1 MNQLTS
7 PVLAHLNVLGDPLR
21 ARLLLV
27 LEGQTLAVGEL
38 CDILQLPQS
47 TISRHLKTLME
58 GGWAQVRREGTS
70 RLYSLVVED
79 LDADSTDLW
88 RVVKA
93 QLITMPA
100 VAQDR
105 VRLTRVLAERR
116 AESAAFFSRA
126 AGEWDA
132 LRDELYGSTF
142 HLEGALAALDPTW
155 VVADLGCGTGRTSA
169 ALAPFV
175 RQVVAVDASAEM
187 LTAARERLAST
198 SNVDVRH
205 GTLEAVP
212 VGDGTVDL
220 ALLVLVLHHL
230 GDPSAVLRE
239 ARRVLAPGG
248 RVVVIDMQPHG
259 REEYRGQM
267 GHVWLG
273 FAELEI
279 GRLLAGAGFEGARV
293 VPLSP
298 APGVRG
304 PALFAARAIVG
315 PASARA
321 AADTPSSLSGRSG
334 ASDAPTGRRDA
345 ALTRSKTMPERHR

>member
-7 PVLAHLNVLGDPLR
+7 PVLAHLNVLGDALR

-27 LEGQTLAVGEL
+27 LEGQSVAVGEL

-47 TISRHLKTLME
+47 TISRHLKTLTD
-58 GGWAQVRREGTS
+58 GGWSQVRREGTS
-70 RLYSLVVED
+70 RLYSFVPED
-79 LDADSTDLW
+79 LDAASNDLW
-88 RVVKA
+88 RVVKG
-93 QLITMPA
+93 QLVTTAA

-116 AESAAFFSRA
+116 AQSAAFFSRT
-126 AGEWDA
+126 AGEWDDV
-132 LRDELYGSTF
+132 RDDLYGGTF
-142 HLEGALAALDPTW
+142 HLNGLLAACDPSWT
-155 VVADLGCGTGRTSA
+155 VADLGCGTGRTAA

-175 RQVVAVDASAEM
+175 RHVVAVDASAEM
-187 LTAARERLAST
+187 LGGARERLEGT
-198 SNVDVRH
+198 PNVDLRE

-212 VGDGTVDL
+212 VADGTVDL
-220 ALLVLVLHHL
+220 ALLVLVLHHVA
-230 GDPSAVLRE
+230 DPAAVLRE

-248 RVVVIDMQPHG
+248 RALVIDMQPHD

-273 FAELEI
+273 FAEPQV
-279 GRLLAGAGFEGARV
+279 GRLLAGAGFEGTRV

-304 PALFAARAIVG
+304 PALFVARGTAG
-315 PASARA
+315 
-321 AADTPSSLSGRSG
+321 PSSSSSVSSGR
-334 ASDAPTGRRDA
+334 
-345 ALTRSKTMPERHR
+345 

>member
-1 MNQLTS
+1 MNSLAT
-7 PVLAHLNVLGDPLR
+7 PVLAHLNVLGDLVR

-27 LEGQTLAVGEL
+27 LDGQTLSVGEL

-47 TISRHLKTLME
+47 TVSRHLKTLVD

-70 RLYSLVVED
+70 RLYSLAVDE
-79 LDADSTDLW
+79 LDDSSADLW
-88 RVVKA
+88 RVVKTP
-93 QLITMPA
+93 LLTMSA

-105 VRLTRVLAERR
+105 LRLARVLAERR

-132 LRDELYGSTF
+132 LRDELFGSSF
-142 HLEGALAALDPTW
+142 HLEGLLGVLDPSW

-175 RQVVAVDASAEM
+175 TQVIAVDASAEM
-187 LTAARERLAST
+187 LAAARERLDGAGQ
-198 SNVDVRH
+198 VDLRA
-205 GTLEAVP
+205 GALEALP
-212 VGDGTVDL
+212 IADGSVDL
-220 ALLVLVLHHL
+220 ALLVLVLHHV
-230 GDPSAVLRE
+230 GDPVAVLRE
-239 ARRVLAPGG
+239 AQRILRPGG
-248 RVVVIDMQPHG
+248 RVLVIDMQPHD

-273 FAELEI
+273 FSEAEL
-279 GRLLAGAGFEGARV
+279 GRLLGGAGFTETRV

-304 PALFAARAIVG
+304 PALFVARA
-315 PASARA
+315 
-321 AADTPSSLSGRSG
+321 TNGRS
-334 ASDAPTGRRDA
+334 SST
-345 ALTRSKTMPERHR
+345 

>member
-1 MNQLTS
+1 MNQLAS
-7 PVLAHLNVLGDPLR
+7 PVLAHLNVLGDLLR

-27 LEGQTLAVGEL
+27 LEGQTLSVGEL

-47 TISRHLKTLME
+47 TVSRHLKTLVD

-79 LDADSTDLW
+79 LDEGSGELW

-93 QLITMPA
+93 QLVTMPA

-105 VRLTRVLAERR
+105 VRLTRVLVERR
-116 AESAAFFSRA
+116 SQSAAFFSRA

-132 LRDELYGSTF
+132 LRDELYGSAF
-142 HLEGALAALDPTW
+142 HLEGLLAAIDPSW
-155 VVADLGCGTGRTSA
+155 VAADLGCGTGRTSA

-175 RQVVAVDASAEM
+175 RQVIAVDTSAEM
-187 LTAARERLAST
+187 LAAARERLVT
-198 SNVDVRH
+198 TGNVDVRE
-205 GTLEAVP
+205 GALEAVP
-212 VGDGTVDL
+212 IAEGTVDL

-230 GDPSAVLRE
+230 GDPAAVLKE
-239 ARRVLAPGG
+239 ARRILAPGG
-248 RVVVIDMQPHG
+248 RLLVIDMQPHD

-273 FAELEI
+273 FSEAQI
-279 GRLLAGAGFEGARV
+279 GRLLGGAGFTGTRV
-293 VPLSP
+293 VPLPP

-304 PALFAARAIVG
+304 PALFVARAE
-315 PASARA
+315 AR
-321 AADTPSSLSGRSG
+321 
-334 ASDAPTGRRDA
+334 
-345 ALTRSKTMPERHR
+345 

>member
-1 MNQLTS
+1 MNQLAS

-47 TISRHLKTLME
+47 TISRHLKTLTD
-58 GGWAQVRREGTS
+58 GGWSQVRREGTS
-70 RLYSLVVED
+70 RLYSFVTED
-79 LDADSTDLW
+79 LDAASNDLW

-93 QLITMPA
+93 QLVTTAA

-105 VRLTRVLAERR
+105 VRLTRVLAQRR
-116 AESAAFFSRA
+116 AESAAFFSRT
-126 AGEWDA
+126 AGEWDDV
-132 LRDELYGSTF
+132 RDELYGSTF
-142 HLEGALAALDPTW
+142 HLNGLLATCDPAWT
-155 VVADLGCGTGRTSA
+155 VADLGCGTGRTAA

-187 LTAARERLAST
+187 LGAARERLQGT
-198 SNVDVRH
+198 PNVDVRE
-205 GTLEAVP
+205 GTLEAAP
-212 VGDGTVDL
+212 VGDGAVDL
-220 ALLVLVLHHL
+220 ALLVLVLHHV
-230 GDPSAVLRE
+230 GDPAAVLKE

-248 RVVVIDMQPHG
+248 RVLVIDMQPHD

-273 FAELEI
+273 FSEPQI
-279 GRLLAGAGFEGARV
+279 GRLLAGAGFDGTRV

-304 PALFAARAIVG
+304 PALFVARATAG
-315 PASARA
+315 
-321 AADTPSSLSGRSG
+321 PSSSSVSSGR
-334 ASDAPTGRRDA
+334 
-345 ALTRSKTMPERHR
+345 

>member
-1 MNQLTS
+1 MNQLAS

-47 TISRHLKTLME
+47 TISRHLKTLMD

-70 RLYSLVVED
+70 RLYSLVTD
-79 LDADSTDLW
+79 ALDEHSADLW

-105 VRLTRVLAERR
+105 MRLTRVLADRR
-116 AESAAFFSRA
+116 SESAAFFSRA

-132 LRDELYGSTF
+132 LRDELYGSSF
-142 HLEGALAALDPTW
+142 HLDGLLAACEPTW
-155 VVADLGCGTGRTSA
+155 TVADLGCGTGRTSA

-187 LTAARERLAST
+187 LTAARARLGALP
-198 SNVDVRH
+198 NVEVRE

-212 VGDGTVDL
+212 VASGTVDL

-230 GDPSAVLRE
+230 GDPTAVLKE
-239 ARRVLAPGG
+239 ARRVLRADG
-248 RVVVIDMQPHG
+248 RLLVIDMQPHD

-273 FAELEI
+273 FSEVDVS
-279 GRLLAGAGFEGARV
+279 RLLTGAGFSGARV
-293 VPLSP
+293 VPMSP
-298 APGVRG
+298 VPGVRG
-304 PALFAARAIVG
+304 PALFVARATAG
-315 PASARA
+315 A
-321 AADTPSSLSGRSG
+321 SSLSV
-334 ASDAPTGRRDA
+334 TGR
-345 ALTRSKTMPERHR
+345 